1 MQMMFKQAKLKMG
14 YVEEVHAQVL
24 ELPYVEGVL
33 GMLILLPDDNT
44 DLAVVSPLAMSLS
57 VHGSRLSSF
66 LKVHPPDSI

>member
-14 YVEEVHAQVL
+14 YVEQVHAQVL

-44 DLAVVSPLAMSLS
+44 DRSL
-57 VHGSRLSSF
+57 VDTRCYHLTVF
-66 LKVHPPDSI
+66 HNHHFYV